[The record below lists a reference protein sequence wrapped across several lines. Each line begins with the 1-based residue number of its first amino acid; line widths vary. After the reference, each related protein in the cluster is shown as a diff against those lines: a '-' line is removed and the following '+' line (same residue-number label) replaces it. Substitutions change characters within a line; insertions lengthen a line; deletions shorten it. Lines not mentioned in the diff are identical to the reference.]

1 MASAGGLFTLATGN
15 HQAQRE
21 IAVQVHRILSDVEIP
36 PIIACAD
43 MHVGGTG
50 STLDAP
56 KFTRAIEHAR
66 AEVLKYTQQAPI
78 VCVAGDFACSANWVA
93 HTTPES
99 FGDFYDVFAHMAR
112 SHPLIASRGNHDTK
126 LPGWSA
132 IEKKLSPAM
141 SFL

>member
-1 MASAGGLFTLATGN
+1 MASAGGLFTLANGN

-21 IAVQVHRILSDVEIP
+21 IAVQVHRILSDAEIP

-66 AEVLKYTQQAPI
+66 AEVLKYTQQTPI
-78 VCVAGDFACSANWVA
+78 VCVAGDFACSANLVA

-99 FGDFYDVFAHMAR
+99 FGDFYDVFAHIAR
-112 SHPLIASRGNHDTK
+112 IYPIIGSR
-126 LPGWSA
+126 
-132 IEKKLSPAM
+132 
-141 SFL
+141 